1 MYFLPLNWFNLFF
14 MIKMWNL
21 KPIFKCDQI
30 ASNAPLVSLKT
41 ETSTKEMCNDLKSV
55 ETVHVSC
62 STPSNKLILENLKSV
77 VASKPPPLFASQL
90 IKTTTAISRVFSP
103 HTIGTQTQIHG
114 YHSVG
119 LSFVLYPNVY
129 QVQCGRQCSTQAIY
143 SSAQLSTV
151 HTLLPLGQYDIC
163 VLYLSFFNNSFS
175 LVVFLCLSRS
185 FYPFSL
191 HT

>member
-1 MYFLPLNWFNLFF
+1 
-14 MIKMWNL
+14 MWNL
-21 KPIFKCDQI
+21 KSIFKCDQI
-30 ASNAPLVSLKT
+30 ASNAPLGSLKT

-90 IKTTTAISRVFSP
+90 IKTTTAIARVFSP

-114 YHSVG
+114 YHSTV
-119 LSFVLYPNVY
+119 SRSYYIQTYIKCNVAHSVVHKQY
-129 QVQCGRQCSTQAIY
+129 TV
-143 SSAQLSTV
+143 QLSSVQFIRCYHWGNTISV
-151 HTLLPLGQYDIC
+151 CFIC
-163 VLYLSFFNNSFS
+163 HFFNNSFL

-185 FYPFSL
+185 FIPFSL